1 MGIILLW
8 DCVSPSAF
16 RSLKDMQF
24 FFFCGDSTCLLLCI
38 SVQILTEKENEK
50 KALLETLLQ
59 TQGELTEACHQ
70 LEQLRQEVKEQQE
83 YEQVSLTSRAGGKF
97 KQLVTEHKLRE
108 RLLKPSY
115 RMKGNNKEMDH
126 KSWST
131 ESTEPGKQKEGW
143 VAREIEM
150 VWKAE
155 RSGWMDE
162 IKIERG
168 NMWSWQQVPVTCS
181 PFWLQNIT
189 EKLQAEL
196 QETHCKIK
204 MVENMHKEEM
214 ENIKEEKNILLQQR
228 DDLQKQVTETAKDTW
243 VIK

>member
-1 MGIILLW
+1 M
-8 DCVSPSAF
+8 
-16 RSLKDMQF
+16 
-24 FFFCGDSTCLLLCI
+24 
-38 SVQILTEKENEK
+38 QILTEKENEK

-83 YEQVSLTSRAGGKF
+83 YEQVSFTSRAGGKF

-143 VAREIEM
+143 VARQIEM
-150 VWKAE
+150 V
-155 RSGWMDE
+155 
-162 IKIERG
+162 
-168 NMWSWQQVPVTCS
+168 
-181 PFWLQNIT
+181 
-189 EKLQAEL
+189 
-196 QETHCKIK
+196 
-204 MVENMHKEEM
+204 
-214 ENIKEEKNILLQQR
+214 
-228 DDLQKQVTETAKDTW
+228 
-243 VIK
+243 